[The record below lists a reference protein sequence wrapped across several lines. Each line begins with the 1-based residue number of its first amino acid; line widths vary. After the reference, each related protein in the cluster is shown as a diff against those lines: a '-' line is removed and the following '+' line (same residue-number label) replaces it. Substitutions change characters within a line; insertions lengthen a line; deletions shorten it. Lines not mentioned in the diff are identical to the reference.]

1 MKTTKITYKTITPKE
16 LLKYQTGL
24 LDLLKSEYNT
34 PKELLKSFKNTDYI
48 VLALDWDKVIWSN
61 QIITDKHYV
70 AFLINLWVK
79 EEYRKDW
86 IWWKIIENTIKQ
98 AKKLKVKW
106 IELIPDTSHPWLVDF
121 YAKYWFKEGKYMYMK
136 WK

>member
-16 LLKYQTGL
+16 LKKYQAGL

-48 VLALDWDKVIWSN
+48 VLALDWDKVIGSN
-61 QIITDKHYV
+61 QIITDKYYV
-70 AFLINLWVK
+70 AFFVNLWVK

-106 IELIPDTSHPWLVDF
+106 IELIPDASHPWLVDF
-121 YAKYWFKEGKYMYMK
+121 YAKYWFKEWKYMYLRGK
-136 WK
+136 